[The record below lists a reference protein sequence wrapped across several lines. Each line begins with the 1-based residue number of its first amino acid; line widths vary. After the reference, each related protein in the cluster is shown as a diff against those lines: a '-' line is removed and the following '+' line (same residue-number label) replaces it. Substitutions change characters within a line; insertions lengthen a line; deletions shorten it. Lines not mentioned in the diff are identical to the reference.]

1 MEIEPNL
8 ISSKSSEHSHELS
21 QYVEKKMKKT
31 YDEFIEINSKNIED
45 NSDQNESQIKSP
57 NNQTRNSSKN
67 EPVHFPP
74 TENLDQEINEEFVDD
89 NESCKDFVAEEPPKP
104 QKTEPVETFHE
115 FDSIATENLAPK
127 KQNFIIK
134 KIPVPKPF
142 TLNGLVLEK
151 MGKYNGLKD
160 EHLQGFFCSQKRKMI
175 LIKNGLISPD
185 GFIINRPEEYLKKI
199 AVYERTNLIERTRNI
214 MGVTSKTN
222 NPSKS
227 RPKPTINPIK
237 KYSNSQNKQ
246 KSDLVFMTKN
256 KFNQINKNPIVN
268 HDKKNPKENQ
278 AKKNQKENQIDQNP
292 KEDLIKNSQFS
303 NRMPVIQESIK
314 SVSKPSLKA
323 ISTNNESSSKIGS
336 QVVNSRVSD
345 FEQAIKVPSFQK
357 QERPIELFD
366 GIKSDP
372 HSLADL
378 SPETIQ
384 VGNE

>member
-8 ISSKSSEHSHELS
+8 ISSKSSERSHELS
-21 QYVEKKMKKT
+21 QYVEKKMQKT

-57 NNQTRNSSKN
+57 NNQTRNSPKN

-74 TENLDQEINEEFVDD
+74 TENLDQEINEEFVED
-89 NESCKDFVAEEPPKP
+89 NESCKEFIPEETPKP
-104 QKTEPVETFHE
+104 KKTEPVETFHE
-115 FDSIATENLAPK
+115 LDSIATENLAPK

-134 KIPVPKPF
+134 KITVQKPF

-160 EHLQGFFCSQKRKMI
+160 AHLQGFFCSQKRKMI
-175 LIKNGLISPD
+175 LMKNGLISPD

-214 MGVTSKTN
+214 MGVTSKIN

-227 RPKPTINPIK
+227 RPKPSVNPIK

-246 KSDLVFMTKN
+246 KSDLVLMTKY
-256 KFNQINKNPIVN
+256 KFNQIKQ
-268 HDKKNPKENQ
+268 NPKENQ
-278 AKKNQKENQIDQNP
+278 INQFQKENQVNKNP
-292 KEDLIKNSQFS
+292 KDNLIKNSQFA

-314 SVSKPSLKA
+314 SVSRPSLKA
-323 ISTNNESSSKIGS
+323 ITTNNDFCSKIGS
-336 QVVNSRVSD
+336 QVVKSPVSD
-345 FEQAIKVPSFQK
+345 FEQAISRPSFQK
-357 QERPIELFD
+357 QERLIELFD
-366 GIKSDP
+366 DIKSNP

-378 SPETIQ
+378 SPETNQ
-384 VGNE
+384 VGNQ